1 MKQQDK
7 TVKKYFKLRDKL
19 NSKRPKFI
27 VMDSWRLKR
36 LPNGWRRPRG
46 NENKI
51 RICKKGYPARVK
63 IGYRS
68 PKIIR
73 GFHPSGFKP
82 VVIRNEKELFKINP
96 EKEAVIIA
104 HTIGFR
110 KRSVIESKAKEL
122 GIQVLNLISTESSEA
137 ISQ

>member
-7 TVKKYFKLRDKL
+7 TIKKYFKLKEQL

-82 VVIRNEKELFKINP
+82 VVVYNEKELLKIDP
-96 EKEAVIIA
+96 RKEAIIIA

-122 GIQVLNLISTESSEA
+122 GIQVLNLVSTESSEVT
-137 ISQ
+137 SQ